1 MTIAFNCSS
10 CDSPLKVGDTL
21 AGKKCKCPKCSA
33 VNDVPNGE
41 ITEKPKTKKVAATV
55 ATEPAKSKKKAAEE
69 EIEELEEE
77 TPKKGKKGKKGAKG
91 KWGMLIGGLVFLLG
105 GGAVL
110 SLCVCSSVG
119 VWYFDLLPSW
129 LGGSPSELRYLPSG
143 TTNIE
148 IHRLAAER
156 DSKFYKEVD
165 KEKPAWMREKEGTDA
180 HEIGHGISTS
190 NIERIVR
197 GSTGK
202 DSITV
207 ITTKSAVKKD
217 DIISKMKSARK
228 LEKMDFDEEKVKD
241 GKYIIYKP
249 NKTTGFG
256 GTAFCLVSSTM
267 VVYSGDWETI
277 KGVLNRDKAP
287 EWSSS
292 MEAAMKQA
300 SFRSTHVRI
309 SAGSDMK
316 GFFFGGT
323 SKKDVKPEYAVMESD
338 YGSDEKGKL
347 IVAFKE
353 ASDANDC
360 KKELEEM
367 WQKQKGEYEKK
378 GLQKEVETTITVSG
392 TVVTLVSRQTPKVQI
407 EMYKE
412 MDKNRPKLP

>member
-1 MTIAFNCSS
+1 
-10 CDSPLKVGDTL
+10 
-21 AGKKCKCPKCSA
+21 
-33 VNDVPNGE
+33 
-41 ITEKPKTKKVAATV
+41 
-55 ATEPAKSKKKAAEE
+55 
-69 EIEELEEE
+69 
-77 TPKKGKKGKKGAKG
+77 
-91 KWGMLIGGLVFLLG
+91 
-105 GGAVL
+105 
-110 SLCVCSSVG
+110 
-119 VWYFDLLPSW
+119 
-129 LGGSPSELRYLPSG
+129 
-143 TTNIE
+143 
-148 IHRLAAER
+148 
-156 DSKFYKEVD
+156 
-165 KEKPAWMREKEGTDA
+165 
-180 HEIGHGISTS
+180 
-190 NIERIVR
+190 
-197 GSTGK
+197 
-202 DSITV
+202 
-207 ITTKSAVKKD
+207 
-217 DIISKMKSARK
+217 
-228 LEKMDFDEEKVKD
+228 
-241 GKYIIYKP
+241 
-249 NKTTGFG
+249 
-256 GTAFCLVSSTM
+256 
-267 VVYSGDWETI
+267 
-277 KGVLNRDKAP
+277 
-287 EWSSS
+287 